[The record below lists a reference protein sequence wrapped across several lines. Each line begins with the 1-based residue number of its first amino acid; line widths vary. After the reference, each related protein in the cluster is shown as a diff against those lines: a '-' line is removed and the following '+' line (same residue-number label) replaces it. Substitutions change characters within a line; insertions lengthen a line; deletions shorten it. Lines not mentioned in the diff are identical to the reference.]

1 MSSDGKGKDAEKSYE
16 AKRKKYGL
24 PALSD
29 IQNEIKLPLSAI
41 DADSS
46 MVLMSIRNESVKRIN
61 EISRDLEAV
70 IAGYDRFSSS
80 IERKTFSRND
90 RIRLFETYRLLQ
102 QLLWDSRIACE
113 KEEAYMAKWINAF
126 MKAWK
131 DKIKDELIWYY
142 SKMKESWAEIEG
154 SDTEIKYVG

>member
-1 MSSDGKGKDAEKSYE
+1 MDSERKEKEAEKAYE

-24 PALSD
+24 PSLSE
-29 IQNEIKLPLSAI
+29 IQDEIKFPLSAI
-41 DADSS
+41 DSDGS
-46 MVLMSIRNESVKRIN
+46 MVLMSVRNEMVKRIN
-61 EISRDLEAV
+61 DISKDLEAV

-102 QLLWDSRIACE
+102 QLFWDSRLACE
-113 KEEAYMAKWINAF
+113 KDEADIAKWINFF

-131 DKIKDELIWYY
+131 NTVKNELIWYY
-142 SKMKESWAEIEG
+142 SKMKESWAEIKD
-154 SDTEIKYVG
+154 SDTEVKYVG